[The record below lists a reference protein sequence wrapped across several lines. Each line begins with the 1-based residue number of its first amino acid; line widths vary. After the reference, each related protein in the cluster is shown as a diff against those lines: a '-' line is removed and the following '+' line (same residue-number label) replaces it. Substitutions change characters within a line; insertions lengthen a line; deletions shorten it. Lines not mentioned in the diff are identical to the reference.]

1 MSDGTNFYNK
11 LLGYLLWIKREDGS
25 VERVQVLR
33 TGKLTLPTTQKKY
46 KLTLRNLKL
55 YLEELAKADPTIVEV
70 CIDRLARV
78 GKIRWTK

>member
-25 VERVQVLR
+25 CERVQILR
-33 TGKLTLPTTQKKY
+33 TEKLLLPKSQKEY
-46 KLTLRNLKL
+46 KLTLRNLRL
-55 YLEELAKADPTIVEV
+55 YLNELVETDPTIVEV

-78 GKIRWTK
+78 GKISWK